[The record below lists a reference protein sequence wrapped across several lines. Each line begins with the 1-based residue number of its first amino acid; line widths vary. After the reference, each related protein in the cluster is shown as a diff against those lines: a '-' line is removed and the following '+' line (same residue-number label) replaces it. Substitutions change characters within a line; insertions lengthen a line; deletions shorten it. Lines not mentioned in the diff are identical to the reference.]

1 MSETTEV
8 RATAEYIID
17 KTFAGIS
24 AASTMLP
31 PHAHVLAAL
40 DEAGYV
46 IVHPDDV
53 PEQIPPRG
61 SFAEGRPGDQRG
73 WSTCRAEVFG

>member
-17 KTFAGIS
+17 KSFAGIS

-40 DEAGYV
+40 AEAGYV

-53 PEQIPPRG
+53 FHNSDPAKYDEYR
-61 SFAEGRPGDQRG
+61 DG
-73 WSTCRAEVFG
+73 WNDCRAEVFG